1 MKLYD
6 VGVNNKGTTLILWVC
21 DDDEKNMKEY
31 RGSLKAVLQHIFS
44 DLVLNDW
51 NKVKYQQY
59 DHKNEQRLVKV
70 KSPLTKEDRKPA

>member
-51 NKVKYQQY
+51 NKVKPKIKWGYP
-59 DHKNEQRLVKV
+59 RLNI
-70 KSPLTKEDRKPA
+70 KETMDLLELRS

>member
-31 RGSLKAVLQHIFS
+31 RGSLKSVLQHIFS

-51 NKVKYQQY
+51 NKVKPKIKWGYP
-59 DHKNEQRLVKV
+59 RLNI
-70 KSPLTKEDRKPA
+70 KETMDLLEVRK

>member
-51 NKVKYQQY
+51 NKVKPKIKWGYP
-59 DHKNEQRLVKV
+59 RLNI
-70 KSPLTKEDRKPA
+70 KETMDLLEVRK

>member
-21 DDDEKNMKEY
+21 DDDEKNLKEY
-31 RGSLKAVLQHIFS
+31 RGSLKAVLQHVFS

-51 NKVKYQQY
+51 NKVKPKIKWGYP
-59 DHKNEQRLVKV
+59 RLNI
-70 KSPLTKEDRKPA
+70 KETMDLLELRS

>member
-21 DDDEKNMKEY
+21 DDDENNMKEY
-31 RGSLKAVLQHIFS
+31 RGSLKAVLQHVFS

-51 NKVKYQQY
+51 NKVKPKIKWGYP
-59 DHKNEQRLVKV
+59 RLNI
-70 KSPLTKEDRKPA
+70 KETMDLLEWRN

>member
-1 MKLYD
+1 MKLHD
-6 VGVNNKGTTLILWVC
+6 IGVNGNGCVLILWVC

-51 NKVKYQQY
+51 NKVKPKIKWGYP
-59 DHKNEQRLVKV
+59 RLNI
-70 KSPLTKEDRKPA
+70 KETMDLLEVRK